1 MRLTGKKK
9 GRKMNKKKAV
19 FHTLGCKVNQY
30 ETEAIKESFRKAG
43 YDIVKED
50 EPADV
55 CVINTCTVTGL
66 ADRKSRQFIRRAK
79 KNNPDAVVAVTGCY
93 AQISPREVSSIE
105 GVSVIAGTNEK
116 TNLPEYVRRFT
127 ETGEKQIR
135 CLNTKDISDF
145 EEVADTVSM
154 GKRTRGY
161 IKIQEGCDRFCSYCI
176 IPYARGRIRSRNL
189 DRIKKEAENLISAGT
204 GEIVI
209 TGINTALYGGE
220 NGKADI
226 EPVIKMINEIEGDF
240 RIRLSS
246 LEPTVIDAAYVKRLF
261 KYEKLCHHLHLSAQS
276 GSDRV
281 LAAMNRKYTRKDFMD
296 IVETLRSFDP
306 YYGITTDMIAG
317 FPGETEEDIKDSISM
332 IKRAGFSK
340 VHVFKYSR
348 RKGTAAALM
357 PGQIEPDIKN
367 QRSEKLSLAG
377 EEEAKKFIENNLGR
391 SERILAEEYKNRML
405 FGKSGNYINTCFHC
419 EEKEAYSLLNRFV
432 EARMIKEY
440 KGGVYSEIIK

>member
-1 MRLTGKKK
+1 
-9 GRKMNKKKAV
+9 
-19 FHTLGCKVNQY
+19 
-30 ETEAIKESFRKAG
+30 
-43 YDIVKED
+43 
-50 EPADV
+50 
-55 CVINTCTVTGL
+55 
-66 ADRKSRQFIRRAK
+66 
-79 KNNPDAVVAVTGCY
+79 
-93 AQISPREVSSIE
+93 
-105 GVSVIAGTNEK
+105 
-116 TNLPEYVRRFT
+116 
-127 ETGEKQIR
+127 
-135 CLNTKDISDF
+135 
-145 EEVADTVSM
+145 M
-154 GKRTRGY
+154 GKRTREY

-189 DRIKKEAENLISAGT
+189 DRIKEEAENLISAGT

-220 NGKADI
+220 NGDADI

-281 LAAMNRKYTRKDFMD
+281 LVAMNRKYTRKDFMD

-357 PGQIEPDIKN
+357 PGQIEPDIKT
-367 QRSEKLSLAG
+367 QRSERLSLAG
-377 EEEAKKFIENNLGR
+377 EEEAKKFIEKNLGR
-391 SERILAEEYKNRML
+391 RERILVEEYKNKML
-405 FGKSGNYINTCFHC
+405 FGKTGNYINTCFQC
-419 EEKEAYSLLNRFV
+419 EEKEAYGLLNSFV

-440 KGGVYSEIIK
+440 RGGVYSEIIE